1 MKVWKCNMKQEPVKS
16 TLTNN
21 LPAGQLILSVIRL
34 SIPAIFAQ
42 LSSVAMQYID
52 SAMVGSLGAN
62 ASAAIG
68 LVSTSTWLV
77 GGLCTAFAAGFSV
90 QVAQLIGAEKNTAAK
105 NVFRQSLAAA
115 LIFGC
120 VLAAAGAAISR
131 SLPVWLGGDTAIHGD
146 AFRYFLIYSLALPFV
161 QVRQLSG
168 GMLQSSGDMKT
179 PSILNAAMC
188 GFDILFNAL
197 LIFPGR
203 DVAFAGISL
212 HIPGANLG
220 VTGAALGTALSE
232 VVTAMAMLHMA
243 CFRSKTLH
251 LKGGGSWKIQK
262 KCLKTA
268 LRIALPVA
276 MEHTAM
282 CGAQVASTKI
292 IAPLGTVSVAANSL
306 AVTAE
311 SFCYMPGYGIGTAA
325 TTLVGQSIG
334 AGKTRLAKR
343 YAWIAVLLGT
353 LVMTAMG
360 AIMFGIAPLLL
371 SWLTPVQEVRALGTG
386 VLRIEAFA
394 EPFYAISI
402 VASGALRGAGDTLV
416 PGLMNLCSM
425 WGVRI
430 TAAALLTPHFGLAGV
445 WIAMC
450 GELCVRGILFLIR
463 LLRGKWLQIQ
473 VMDTQ
478 K

>member
-1 MKVWKCNMKQEPVKS
+1 
-16 TLTNN
+16 
-21 LPAGQLILSVIRL
+21 
-34 SIPAIFAQ
+34 
-42 LSSVAMQYID
+42 
-52 SAMVGSLGAN
+52 
-62 ASAAIG
+62 
-68 LVSTSTWLV
+68 
-77 GGLCTAFAAGFSV
+77 
-90 QVAQLIGAEKNTAAK
+90 
-105 NVFRQSLAAA
+105 
-115 LIFGC
+115 
-120 VLAAAGAAISR
+120 
-131 SLPVWLGGDTAIHGD
+131 
-146 AFRYFLIYSLALPFV
+146 
-161 QVRQLSG
+161 
-168 GMLQSSGDMKT
+168 
-179 PSILNAAMC
+179 
-188 GFDILFNAL
+188 
-197 LIFPGR
+197 
-203 DVAFAGISL
+203 
-212 HIPGANLG
+212 
-220 VTGAALGTALSE
+220 
-232 VVTAMAMLHMA
+232 
-243 CFRSKTLH
+243 
-251 LKGGGSWKIQK
+251 
-262 KCLKTA
+262 
-268 LRIALPVA
+268 
-276 MEHTAM
+276 
-282 CGAQVASTKI
+282 
-292 IAPLGTVSVAANSL
+292 
-306 AVTAE
+306 
-311 SFCYMPGYGIGTAA
+311 MPGYGIGTAA

-371 SWLTPVQEVRALGTG
+371 SWLTPVQEVRVLGTG